1 MDKYFKFVEDQGL
14 TYAQQEDG
22 TYVVKDEE
30 NSLARLTFESE
41 DDSFKVEV
49 ELLTI
54 DQDYIDQALEDD
66 DFDDEE

>member
-1 MDKYFKFVEDQGL
+1 M
-14 TYAQQEDG
+14 
-22 TYVVKDEE
+22 
-30 NSLARLTFESE
+30 ARLTFESE